1 MVNECKENRKRK
13 TENSLSR
20 RLNVNRWLRRANKR
34 LSLSSAAALLIGAS
48 LFGQLL
54 GFMRT
59 QIINGNFNSPGH
71 ITTDAYFAAFKIPD
85 FFFYTIAAGA
95 LGVAF
100 MPFLADKLQQGDRKA
115 MWQITSSLLN
125 LLGFI
130 MLAVGVVLLVFTEPL
145 IRIVVGH
152 NLSPDQMHDAVT
164 IMRIIAFNPL
174 LFTIS
179 GILTSLQ
186 QTFGRFFFFA
196 VAPIIYNLCIIAS
209 VYIFK
214 DNIGLVG
221 LGIGALAGAVLQL
234 LLVSFGLFGMEF
246 KYSPK
251 ISWSSLDFRRIL
263 RNLPARSIDQGIDS
277 INSIVETN
285 RAAALHSPGSITF
298 YENAYTLHLVP
309 IFLVGTAIS
318 TAAFPRLNARL
329 AQGRPDLF
337 KRDFLQILRVMVWII
352 LPVAVVSYFAR
363 AYLARLIYKNIA
375 PEIALIFGFLVGAII
390 FRTLYSL
397 ISRYFY
403 AQKDTKTP
411 LFVSLFTIALNIY
424 LAFTLARPLSHGGY
438 GVTGLALAQSIVAAV
453 EVLILVTIITWR
465 DRHIFNAGFW
475 SDIVRTLSVT
485 GFTVL
490 TTYTMVSIVP
500 LLATDRGF
508 ATLGSKLIIIVLP
521 TFVVHIV
528 VSAMFGLEEVQPVL
542 KKIRA
547 IALKPVRIQ

>member
-1 MVNECKENRKRK
+1 M
-13 TENSLSR
+13 
-20 RLNVNRWLRRANKR
+20 NRWLRRANRR
-34 LSLSSAAALLIGAS
+34 LSLSAAATLLVGAS

-54 GFMRT
+54 GFIRT

-115 MWQITSSLLN
+115 VWQLTSSLLN
-125 LLGFI
+125 LLGII
-130 MLAVGVVLLVFTEPL
+130 MLAVGVVLMVFTEPL

-152 NLSPDQMHDAVT
+152 NLPPDQMRDAVT
-164 IMRIIAFNPL
+164 IMRIISFNPF
-174 LFTIS
+174 LFAMS

-196 VAPIIYNLCIIAS
+196 VAPIAYNLCIIAS

-214 DNIGLVG
+214 GNIGLVG
-221 LGIGALAGAVLQL
+221 LGFGALAGASFQL
-234 LLVSFGLFGMEF
+234 LIVLFGLFGMDF
-246 KYSPK
+246 KYSPR
-251 ISWSSLDFRRIL
+251 IHWNSVDFKRIL

-285 RAAALHSPGSITF
+285 RASVLGSGSITF

-309 IFLVGTAIS
+309 IFLIGTAIS
-318 TAAFPRLNARL
+318 TAAFPRLNDRL
-329 AQGRPDLF
+329 AQGRTDLF
-337 KRDFLQILRVMVWII
+337 KHDFLQVLRVMIWII
-352 LPVAVVSYFAR
+352 LPVAVVSFFAR

-390 FRTLYSL
+390 FRTVYSL

-411 LFVSLFTIALNIY
+411 LFVSLFAIALNIY
-424 LAFTLARPLSHGGY
+424 LAFNLARPLSAGGY

-453 EVLILVTIITWR
+453 EVLILSIIMVVH
-465 DRHIFNAGFW
+465 DRHIFNPGFW
-475 SDIVRTLSVT
+475 SDVIRTLSVT

-490 TTYTMVSIVP
+490 TTYTMVNIVP

-508 ATLGSKLIIIVLP
+508 ATLGSKLLIIVIP
-521 TFVVHIV
+521 TFVVHVGI
-528 VSAMFGLEEVQPVL
+528 SAIFGLEEVQPVL
-542 KKIRA
+542 KRLRLI
-547 IALKPVRIQ
+547 ILKPVRIQ

>member
-1 MVNECKENRKRK
+1 M
-13 TENSLSR
+13 
-20 RLNVNRWLRRANKR
+20 NRWLRRANQR
-34 LSLSSAAALLIGAS
+34 LSLSSAAALLVGAS

-54 GFMRT
+54 GFIRT

-100 MPFLADKLQQGDRKA
+100 MPFLADKLGKGDRKTV
-115 MWQITSSLLN
+115 WQLTSSLLN
-125 LLGFI
+125 LLGML

-145 IRIVVGH
+145 IKIVVGH
-152 NLSPDQMHDAVT
+152 NLPPDQMHDAVM
-164 IMRIIAFNPL
+164 IMRIVAFNPL

-196 VAPIIYNLCIIAS
+196 VAPIIYNLSIIAS

-214 DNIGLVG
+214 DSLGIVG
-221 LGIGALAGAVLQL
+221 LGIGAMTGALLQL
-234 LLVSFGLFGMEF
+234 LLVLFGLVGMQF
-246 KYSPK
+246 KYTPK
-251 ISWSSLDFRRIL
+251 INWNSVDFRHIL

-285 RAAALHSPGSITF
+285 RASALGRGSITF

-309 IFLVGTAIS
+309 IFLIGTAIS
-318 TAAFPRLNARL
+318 TAAFPRLNDRL

-337 KRDFLQILRVMVWII
+337 KRDFLQVLRVMIWII
-352 LPVAVVSYFAR
+352 LPVAVVSFFAR

-375 PEIALIFGFLVGAII
+375 PEIALIFGFLVGAIV
-390 FRTLYSL
+390 FRTIYSL

-411 LFVSLFTIALNIY
+411 LFVSLFAIALNIY
-424 LAFTLARPLSHGGY
+424 LAFTLARPLSAGGY
-438 GVTGLALAQSIVAAV
+438 GVTGLAIAQSVVAAV
-453 EVLILVTIITWR
+453 EVLILVTIMVWR
-465 DRHIFNAGFW
+465 DHHLFTAGFW
-475 SDIVRTLSVT
+475 SDVFRTLSVT

-490 TTYTMVSIVP
+490 TTYTMVNIMP

-508 ATLGSKLIIIVLP
+508 ATLGSKLFIIVVT
-521 TFVVHIV
+521 TFIVHV
-528 VSAMFGLEEVQPVL
+528 SVSAIFGLEEVQPVL
-542 KKIRA
+542 KKIRS

>member
-1 MVNECKENRKRK
+1 M
-13 TENSLSR
+13 
-20 RLNVNRWLRRANKR
+20 NRWLRRANQR
-34 LSLSSAAALLIGAS
+34 LSLSSAAALLVGAS
-48 LFGQLL
+48 LLGQLL

-100 MPFLADKLQQGDRKA
+100 MPFLADRLGQGDRKTV
-115 MWQITSSLLN
+115 WQLTSSLLN
-125 LLGFI
+125 LLGI
-130 MLAVGVVLLVFTEPL
+130 LMLAVGVVLLVFTEPL
-145 IRIVVGH
+145 IKIVVGH
-152 NLSPDQMHDAVT
+152 NLPPDQMHDAVM
-164 IMRIIAFNPL
+164 IMRIVSFNPL

-196 VAPIIYNLCIIAS
+196 VAPIIYNLSIIAS

-214 DNIGLVG
+214 DSLGIVG
-221 LGIGALAGAVLQL
+221 LGIGAMAGALLQL
-234 LLVSFGLFGMEF
+234 LLVLFGLVGMQF
-246 KYSPK
+246 KYTPK
-251 ISWSSLDFRRIL
+251 INWSSMDFRRIL

-285 RAAALHSPGSITF
+285 RASALGRGSITF

-309 IFLVGTAIS
+309 IFLIGTAIS
-318 TAAFPRLNARL
+318 TAAFPRLNDRL

-337 KRDFLQILRVMVWII
+337 KRDFLQVLRVMIWII
-352 LPVAVVSYFAR
+352 LPVAVVSFFAR

-375 PEIALIFGFLVGAII
+375 PEIALIFGFLVGAIV

-411 LFVSLFTIALNIY
+411 LFVSLFAIALNIY
-424 LAFTLARPLSHGGY
+424 LAFTLAKPLSY
-438 GVTGLALAQSIVAAV
+438 GVTGLAIAQSVVAAV
-453 EVLILVTIITWR
+453 EVLILVTIMIWR
-465 DRHIFNAGFW
+465 DHNIFTAGFW
-475 SDIVRTLSVT
+475 SDVFRTLSVT

-490 TTYTMVSIVP
+490 TTYTMVNIVP

-508 ATLGSKLIIIVLP
+508 ATLGSKLFIIVATTLI
-521 TFVVHIV
+521 VHIT
-528 VSAMFGLEEVQPVL
+528 VSAIFGLEEVQPVL
-542 KKIRA
+542 KKIRT

>member
-1 MVNECKENRKRK
+1 M
-13 TENSLSR
+13 
-20 RLNVNRWLRRANKR
+20 NRWLRRANSR
-34 LSLSSAAALLIGAS
+34 LSLTSAAFLLIGAS

-54 GFMRT
+54 GFVRT
-59 QIINGNFNSPGH
+59 QIINGNFNSLGH

-100 MPFLADKLQQGDRKA
+100 MPFLADRLQQGDRKA
-115 MWQITSSLLN
+115 VWQLTSSLLN
-125 LLGFI
+125 LLGLL
-130 MLAVGVVLLVFTEPL
+130 MLLVGVILLVFTKPL
-145 IRIVVGH
+145 ITIVVGH

-164 IMRIIAFNPL
+164 IMRIVSFNPL

-186 QTFGRFFFFA
+186 QTFGRFFFYA
-196 VAPIIYNLCIIAS
+196 LAPIVYNVCIIAS

-221 LGIGALAGAVLQL
+221 LGIGALAGAILQL
-234 LLVSFGLFGMEF
+234 LLVLLGLFGMNF

-251 ISWSSLDFRRIL
+251 IAWNRADFRRIL
-263 RNLPARSIDQGIDS
+263 RNLPPRSIDQGIDS

-285 RAAALHSPGSITF
+285 RASTLGRGSITF

-309 IFLVGTAIS
+309 IFLIGTAIS
-318 TAAFPRLNARL
+318 TAAFPRLNDRL

-337 KRDFLQILRVMVWII
+337 KRDFLQVLRAMIWVI

-390 FRTLYSL
+390 FRTLYSI

-411 LFVSLFTIALNIY
+411 LFVSLFAIALNIY
-424 LAFTLARPLSHGGY
+424 LAFTLARPLSQGGY
-438 GVTGLALAQSIVAAV
+438 GVTGLAIAQSIVAAA
-453 EVLILVTIITWR
+453 EVLVLVAVMVWR
-465 DRHIFNAGFW
+465 DHNIFTPTFW
-475 SDIVRTLSVT
+475 SDVFRTLSVT
-485 GFTVL
+485 GFTVI
-490 TTYTMVSIVP
+490 TTYTMVNLVP

-508 ATLGSKLIIIVLP
+508 ATLGSKLLLIVLP
-521 TFVVHIV
+521 TFVVHIG
-528 VSAMFGLEEVQPVL
+528 VSAIFGMDEVRPVIN
-542 KKIRA
+542 KIRA
-547 IALKPVRIQ
+547 LALKPVRIQ

>member
-1 MVNECKENRKRK
+1 MNR
-13 TENSLSR
+13 L
-20 RLNVNRWLRRANKR
+20 LRRANRR
-34 LSLSSAAALLIGAS
+34 LSLSAAATLLVGAS

-54 GFMRT
+54 GFIRT
-59 QIINGNFNSPGH
+59 QIINGNFNAPGH

-100 MPFLADKLQQGDRKA
+100 MPFLADKLEKGDRKA
-115 MWQITSSLLN
+115 VWELTSSLLN
-125 LLGFI
+125 LLGMI
-130 MLAVGVVLLVFTEPL
+130 MLAIGVILLVFTEPL

-152 NLSPDQMHDAVT
+152 HLPPDQMKDAVT
-164 IMRIIAFNPL
+164 IMRIVAFNPL
-174 LFTIS
+174 LFAIS

-196 VAPIIYNLCIIAS
+196 VAPIIYNVCIIAS

-214 DNIGLVG
+214 DSLGIVG
-221 LGIGALAGAVLQL
+221 LGIGALAGALLQL
-234 LLVSFGLFGMEF
+234 LLVLFGLFGMEF
-246 KYSPK
+246 KYTPK
-251 ISWSSLDFRRIL
+251 ISWNSMDFRRIL

-285 RAAALHSPGSITF
+285 RASALGRGSITF

-309 IFLVGTAIS
+309 IFLIGTAIS

-329 AQGRPDLF
+329 SQGRPDLF
-337 KRDFLQILRVMVWII
+337 KRDFLQVLRVMIWII
-352 LPVAVVSYFAR
+352 LPVAVVSFFAR

-390 FRTLYSL
+390 FRTIYSL

-424 LAFTLARPLSHGGY
+424 LVFTLAKPLSAGGY

-453 EVLILVTIITWR
+453 EVLILVVVMVWR
-465 DRHIFNAGFW
+465 DRHLFNPGFW
-475 SDIVRTLSVT
+475 SDVIRTLSVT

-508 ATLGSKLIIIVLP
+508 ATLGSKLLIIVIP
-521 TFVVHIV
+521 TFVVHIGI
-528 VSAMFGLEEVQPVL
+528 SAIFGLEEVQPVL
-542 KKIRA
+542 KRLRL

>member
-1 MVNECKENRKRK
+1 M
-13 TENSLSR
+13 
-20 RLNVNRWLRRANKR
+20 NRWLRRANRR
-34 LSLSSAAALLIGAS
+34 LSLSAAATLLVGAS

-54 GFMRT
+54 GFIRT
-59 QIINGNFNSPGH
+59 QIINGNYNSPGH

-100 MPFLADKLQQGDRKA
+100 MPFLADKLAKGDKKA
-115 MWQITSSLLN
+115 VWQLTSSLIN
-125 LLGFI
+125 LLGMI
-130 MLAVGVVLLVFTEPL
+130 MFAVGVALLIFTEPL

-152 NLSPDQMHDAVT
+152 NLPPDQMHDAVM
-164 IMRIIAFNPL
+164 IMRIVSFNPL
-174 LFTIS
+174 LFAIS

-196 VAPIIYNLCIIAS
+196 VAPILYNLSIIAS

-214 DNIGLVG
+214 DNIGLIG
-221 LGIGALAGAVLQL
+221 LGIGAVVGAAMQL
-234 LLVSFGLFGMEF
+234 LFVLMGLFGMGF

-251 ISWSSLDFRRIL
+251 ISWYSVDFRNIL

-285 RAAALHSPGSITF
+285 RASALGRGTITF

-309 IFLVGTAIS
+309 IFLIGTAIS
-318 TAAFPRLNARL
+318 TAAFPRLNDRL
-329 AQGRPDLF
+329 SQGRPDLF
-337 KRDFLQILRVMVWII
+337 KRDFLQVLRVMIWII
-352 LPVAVVSYFAR
+352 LPVAVVSFFAR

-390 FRTLYSL
+390 FRTIYSL

-424 LAFTLARPLSHGGY
+424 LAFTLARPLSAGGY

-453 EVLILVTIITWR
+453 EVLILTIVMIAR
-465 DRHIFNAGFW
+465 DRHIFNYSFW
-475 SDIVRTLSVT
+475 SDVFRTLSVT

-508 ATLGSKLIIIVLP
+508 ATLGSKLLIIVIP
-521 TFVVHIV
+521 TFVVHIGI
-528 VSAMFGLEEVQPVL
+528 SAIFGLEEVQPVL
-542 KKIRA
+542 KRFRL

>member
-1 MVNECKENRKRK
+1 M
-13 TENSLSR
+13 
-20 RLNVNRWLRRANKR
+20 NRWLRRANRR
-34 LSLSSAAALLIGAS
+34 LSLSAAATLLVGAS
-48 LFGQLL
+48 LVGQLL
-54 GFMRT
+54 GFIRT

-71 ITTDAYFAAFKIPD
+71 INTDAYFAAFKIPD

-100 MPFLADKLQQGDRKA
+100 MPFLADKLEQGDRKTV
-115 MWQITSSLLN
+115 WQLTSSLLN
-125 LLGFI
+125 LLGMI
-130 MLAVGVVLLVFTEPL
+130 MFAVGIVLLVFTEPL

-152 NLSPDQMHDAVT
+152 NLPPDQMHDAVV
-164 IMRIIAFNPL
+164 IMRIVAFNPL
-174 LFTIS
+174 LFAIS

-196 VAPIIYNLCIIAS
+196 VAPIIYNVSIIAS
-209 VYIFK
+209 IYIFK
-214 DNIGLVG
+214 DSIGIVG
-221 LGIGALAGAVLQL
+221 LGIGAVAGAVLQL
-234 LLVSFGLFGMEF
+234 LLVLFGLFGMDF

-251 ISWSSLDFRRIL
+251 IHWNSVDFRKIL

-285 RAAALHSPGSITF
+285 RASALGRGSITF

-309 IFLVGTAIS
+309 TFLIGTAIS
-318 TAAFPRLNARL
+318 TAAFPRLNRRL

-337 KRDFLQILRVMVWII
+337 KRDFLQVLRVMIWII
-352 LPVAVVSYFAR
+352 LPVAVVSFFAR

-390 FRTLYSL
+390 FRTIYSL

-424 LAFTLARPLSHGGY
+424 LAFTLARPLSAGGY

-453 EVLILVTIITWR
+453 EVAILAAVMVYR
-465 DRHIFNAGFW
+465 DRHIFNPSFW
-475 SDIVRTLSVT
+475 SDVIRTLSVT

-508 ATLGSKLIIIVLP
+508 ATLGSKLLIIVIP
-521 TFVVHIV
+521 TFVVHIGI
-528 VSAMFGLEEVQPVL
+528 SAIFGLEEVQPVIKRL
-542 KKIRA
+542 RL

>member
-1 MVNECKENRKRK
+1 M
-13 TENSLSR
+13 
-20 RLNVNRWLRRANKR
+20 NRWLRRANRR
-34 LSLSSAAALLIGAS
+34 LSLSAAATLLVGAS
-48 LFGQLL
+48 LLGQLL
-54 GFMRT
+54 GFIRT

-100 MPFLADKLQQGDRKA
+100 MPFLADRLEQHDKKA
-115 MWQITSSLLN
+115 VWQLTSSLIN
-125 LLGFI
+125 LLGMI

-152 NLSPDQMHDAVT
+152 NLPPDQMNDAVT
-164 IMRIIAFNPL
+164 IMRIVAFNPL
-174 LFTIS
+174 LFAIS

-214 DNIGLVG
+214 DSAGLVG
-221 LGIGALAGAVLQL
+221 LGIGALAGAILQL
-234 LLVSFGLFGMEF
+234 LLVLFGLFGMGF
-246 KYSPK
+246 KYTPK
-251 ISWSSLDFRRIL
+251 ISWERSDFRKIL

-285 RAAALHSPGSITF
+285 RASALGRGSITF

-309 IFLVGTAIS
+309 TFLIGTAIS

-337 KRDFLQILRVMVWII
+337 KRDFLQVLRVMIWII

-390 FRTLYSL
+390 FRTIYSL

-424 LAFTLARPLSHGGY
+424 LAFTLAKPLSQGGY

-453 EVLILVTIITWR
+453 EVLILFIVMFIR
-465 DRHIFNAGFW
+465 DRKLFNAGFW
-475 SDIVRTLSVT
+475 SDVIRTLSVT

-508 ATLGSKLIIIVLP
+508 ATLGSKLLIIVLP
-521 TFVVHIV
+521 TFAVHIG
-528 VSAMFGLEEVQPVL
+528 VSAIFGLEEVQPVL
-542 KKIRA
+542 KRIRA